1 MRDRLPLI
9 YADEQLVAVADL
21 WIAADA
27 VSEPGIA
34 LRWSERPALH

>member
-1 MRDRLPLI
+1 MRDRLPLL
-9 YADEQLVAVADL
+9 YSNGELVAVADL

-34 LRWSERPALH
+34 IRWKNRPPLH